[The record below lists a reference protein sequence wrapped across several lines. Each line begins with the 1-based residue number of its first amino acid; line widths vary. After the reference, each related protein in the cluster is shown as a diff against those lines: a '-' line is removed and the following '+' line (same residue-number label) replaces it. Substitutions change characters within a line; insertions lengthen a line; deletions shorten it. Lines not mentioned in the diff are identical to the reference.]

1 MNAKKERELL
11 VLGLERLL
19 RKESKIVE
27 EYRALAEMLEGVP
40 AGLLLDWVVIEE
52 EAHHTLLINIIHSL
66 KRMALKRSENVADGV
81 EMERDTVLCWLQRL
95 RTEERAVVAACR
107 TLKSQACWENGDLV
121 DAFLDALMMD
131 SEKHQRFL
139 SAVEKTVENL
149 IMSRPQ

>member
-11 VLGLERLL
+11 VVGLERLL

-66 KRMALKRSENVADGV
+66 KQTAQKGSENGADGV
-81 EMERDTVLCWLQRL
+81 EMERDTMLCWVGRL
-95 RTEERAVVAACR
+95 RMKEQTIVAACR
-107 TLKSQACWENGDLV
+107 ALKSQACWEKGDLV
-121 DAFLDALMMD
+121 DAFLDALVMD

-139 SAVEKTVENL
+139 LAVEKTVENL
-149 IMSRPQ
+149 AKHI